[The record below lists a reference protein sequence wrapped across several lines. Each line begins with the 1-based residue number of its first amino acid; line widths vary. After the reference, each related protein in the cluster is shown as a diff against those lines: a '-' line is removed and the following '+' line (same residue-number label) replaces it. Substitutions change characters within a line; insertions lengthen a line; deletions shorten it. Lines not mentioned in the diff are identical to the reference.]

1 MSKTSFPEILWSPT
15 EEFIRNS
22 NLYKFQKWLETNE
35 HLSFDNYHA
44 LWLWSVANPAK
55 FWELICRYF
64 AVNFS
69 VPYEEVLA
77 EEKMPFA
84 PWFIGSTLNYAEHIF
99 KHYSDERPAIIF
111 ASEKLEAVEIP
122 WAEMKSQ
129 VASLSYYF
137 RELGIKPG
145 DRIAAF
151 LPNIPEATYA
161 FLAAASIGAVWSSC
175 SPDFGVNSVVD
186 RFQQIEPKLLIAVD
200 GYHYSGKAFDKKEA
214 VKALAENITSIES
227 VLLVP
232 YLNPETK
239 AEEINPIT
247 VLWNNAFRL
256 SKDLKFQEVPFNH
269 PLYILYSSGTTGI
282 PKALT
287 HSHGGNLLEHL
298 KYLHLHNDV
307 HPGERFFWFSTTGWM
322 MWNFVHASLLAGSV
336 IVLYDGNPG
345 YPDLN
350 RLWKLAEVTDIAHF
364 GTSAPYLIACM
375 KAGIKPKES
384 FDLKSLRSIG
394 STGSPLPPEAFTY
407 VYESIKKDVWLCS
420 MAGGTDVCT
429 AWVGGC
435 PTLPVFKG
443 EIQARSLGAALYA
456 WNEMG
461 KEVINEV
468 GEMVVTKPMP
478 SMPVFF
484 WNDADGKKYL
494 SSYFETYP
502 GVWRHGDWVKI
513 TDRQSV
519 VILGRS
525 DATLNRQGVRIG
537 TAEVYRTLDKIDELK
552 DSLIVSLEFDDGTDY
567 MPLFVQLP
575 EGKLLN
581 EDLKQKIKTALRT
594 QNSPRHVPDEI
605 LQVPDIPY
613 TISGKKMETPV
624 KKILMS
630 KDLSKF
636 TNIDSMKNPD
646 SLEFFATYYEKLKK
660 RFE

>member
-1 MSKTSFPEILWSPT
+1 
-15 EEFIRNS
+15 
-22 NLYKFQKWLETNE
+22 
-35 HLSFDNYHA
+35 
-44 LWLWSVANPAK
+44 
-55 FWELICRYF
+55 
-64 AVNFS
+64 
-69 VPYEEVLA
+69 
-77 EEKMPFA
+77 
-84 PWFIGSTLNYAEHIF
+84 
-99 KHYSDERPAIIF
+99 
-111 ASEKLEAVEIP
+111 
-122 WAEMKSQ
+122 
-129 VASLSYYF
+129 
-137 RELGIKPG
+137 
-145 DRIAAF
+145 
-151 LPNIPEATYA
+151 
-161 FLAAASIGAVWSSC
+161 
-175 SPDFGVNSVVD
+175 
-186 RFQQIEPKLLIAVD
+186 
-200 GYHYSGKAFDKKEA
+200 
-214 VKALAENITSIES
+214 
-227 VLLVP
+227 
-232 YLNPETK
+232 
-239 AEEINPIT
+239 
-247 VLWNNAFRL
+247 
-256 SKDLKFQEVPFNH
+256 
-269 PLYILYSSGTTGI
+269 
-282 PKALT
+282 
-287 HSHGGNLLEHL
+287 
-298 KYLHLHNDV
+298 
-307 HPGERFFWFSTTGWM
+307 
-322 MWNFVHASLLAGSV
+322 
-336 IVLYDGNPG
+336 
-345 YPDLN
+345 
-350 RLWKLAEVTDIAHF
+350 
-364 GTSAPYLIACM
+364 
-375 KAGIKPKES
+375 
-384 FDLKSLRSIG
+384 
-394 STGSPLPPEAFTY
+394 
-407 VYESIKKDVWLCS
+407 